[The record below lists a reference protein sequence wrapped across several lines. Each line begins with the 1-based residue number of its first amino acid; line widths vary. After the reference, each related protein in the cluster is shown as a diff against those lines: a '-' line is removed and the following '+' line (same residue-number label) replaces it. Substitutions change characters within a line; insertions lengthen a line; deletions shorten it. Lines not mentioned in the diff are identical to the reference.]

1 MVHSVSSCVIGSVGV
16 SAHANDVRMAM
27 GFAAGHATGEAAL
40 NL

>member
-16 SAHANDVRMAM
+16 SAHANDVRM